1 MMFLNDNC
9 VWSYLLLV
17 CIPYI
22 EHKKA
27 TAPARLSRLQEQMEK
42 TRAEQQKNVQLK
54 SDQAKLLRKSSNS
67 FAQEKKSLRKDEH
80 HEKNGRYKSDSSK
93 KQHIS
98 SYNPMMP
105 STSSSGSSYR

>member
-1 MMFLNDNC
+1 M
-9 VWSYLLLV
+9 VLLLV

-22 EHKKA
+22 ENKKA
-27 TAPARLSRLQEQMEK
+27 TAPARVSRLQEQMEK

-67 FAQEKKSLRKDEH
+67 FAQEKKSLGKDEH
-80 HEKNGRYKSDSSK
+80 REKNGRYKSDSSK
-93 KQHIS
+93 KKHIS